1 MIYLFLKQPNIMSY
15 CLSVQKLP
23 ENHVSRYYHDH
34 VYGVPMEDDRLL
46 FERLV
51 MEINQAGLS
60 WVTILKKQENFK
72 KAFDDY
78 DLEKMAHY
86 GEDKIDELL
95 QNEGIIRNQLK
106 IRAVI
111 HNAKVVLQLIEKHG
125 SFKAW
130 LDIHHPAEW
139 SDWVKLFKKT
149 FKFTGP
155 EIVREFL
162 VSLAYL
168 PGAHDEFCHLKK

>member
-1 MIYLFLKQPNIMSY
+1 MSY

-34 VYGVPMEDDRLL
+34 VYGVRVEDDRLL

-72 KAFDDY
+72 KAFDEY
-78 DLEKMAHY
+78 DLGKIAYY
-86 GEDKIDELL
+86 GEDKIEKLL

-106 IRAVI
+106 IRSVI
-111 HNAKVVLQLIEKHG
+111 HNANVVLQLIENHG

-130 LDIHHPAEW
+130 LDVHHPAELQ
-139 SDWVKLFKKT
+139 DWVKLFKET

-168 PGAHDEFCHLKK
+168 PGSHDEFCHLNN

>member
-1 MIYLFLKQPNIMSY
+1 
-15 CLSVQKLP
+15 VQKLP
-23 ENHVSRYYHDH
+23 ENHVSRFYHDH
-34 VYGVPMEDDRLL
+34 VYGIPVEDDRLL

-60 WVTILKKQENFK
+60 WVTILRKQEHFK
-72 KAFDDY
+72 KAFDGY
-78 DLEKMAHY
+78 ELEKIAQY
-86 GEDKIDELL
+86 GEDKIEELL

-111 HNAKVVLQLIEKHG
+111 HNANVVLQLIENHG

-130 LDIHHPAEW
+130 LDAHHPSEW
-139 SDWVKLFKKT
+139 QDWVKLFKKT

-168 PGAHDEFCHLKK
+168 PGAHDEFCHLKN

>member
-1 MIYLFLKQPNIMSY
+1 MSY

-23 ENHVSRYYHDH
+23 ENHVSRFYHDH
-34 VYGVPMEDDRLL
+34 VYGIPVEDDRLL

-60 WVTILKKQENFK
+60 WVTILRKQEHFK
-72 KAFDDY
+72 KAFDGY
-78 DLEKMAHY
+78 ELEKIAQY
-86 GEDKIDELL
+86 GEDKIEELL

-111 HNAKVVLQLIEKHG
+111 HNANVVLQLIENHG

-130 LDIHHPAEW
+130 LDAHHPSEW
-139 SDWVKLFKKT
+139 QDWVKLFKKT

-168 PGAHDEFCHLKK
+168 PGAHDEFCHLKN

>member
-1 MIYLFLKQPNIMSY
+1 MSY

-34 VYGVPMEDDRLL
+34 VYGVPMEDDSLV

-72 KAFDDY
+72 RAFDDY

-111 HNAKVVLQLIEKHG
+111 HNANVVLQLIENHG

-130 LDIHHPAEW
+130 LDVHHPAELQ
-139 SDWVKLFKKT
+139 DWVKLIKKT

>member
-1 MIYLFLKQPNIMSY
+1 MSY

-34 VYGVPMEDDRLL
+34 VYGVPMEVDSLL

-111 HNAKVVLQLIEKHG
+111 HNANVVLQLIENHG

-130 LDIHHPAEW
+130 LDVHHPAELQ
-139 SDWVKLFKKT
+139 DWVKLFKKT

>member
-1 MIYLFLKQPNIMSY
+1 MSY

-34 VYGVPMEDDRLL
+34 VYGVPIEDDSLL

-78 DLEKMAHY
+78 DLEKIAHY
-86 GEDKIDELL
+86 GEDKMDELL

-111 HNAKVVLQLIEKHG
+111 HNAKVVLQLIEKYG
-125 SFKAW
+125 SFKSW
-130 LDIHHPAEW
+130 LDIHHPSEW
-139 SDWVKLFKKT
+139 QDWVKLFKKT

>member
-1 MIYLFLKQPNIMSY
+1 MSY

-34 VYGVPMEDDRLL
+34 VYGVPMEDDSLL

-72 KAFDDY
+72 KAFDEY
-78 DLEKMAHY
+78 DLGKIACY
-86 GEDKIDELL
+86 GEDKIEKLL

-111 HNAKVVLQLIEKHG
+111 HNANVVLQLIENHG

-130 LDIHHPAEW
+130 LDVHHSAELQ
-139 SDWVKLFKKT
+139 DWVKLFKKT

-168 PGAHDEFCHLKK
+168 PGAHDEFCYLKK

>member
-1 MIYLFLKQPNIMSY
+1 MSY

-23 ENHVSRYYHDH
+23 ENHVSRYYHDQ
-34 VYGVPMEDDRLL
+34 VYGVSIEDDSLL

-60 WVTILKKQENFK
+60 WVTILRKQENFK
-72 KAFDDY
+72 KAFDNY
-78 DLEKMAHY
+78 DLEKIAHY
-86 GEDKIDELL
+86 GEDKIEELL

-111 HNAKVVLQLIEKHG
+111 HNAKVVLQLMEKHG

-130 LDIHHPAEW
+130 LDAHHPSEW
-139 SDWVKLFKKT
+139 PDWVKLFKKT

-168 PGAHDEFCHLKK
+168 PGAHDEFCHLGK

>member
-1 MIYLFLKQPNIMSY
+1 MSY

-34 VYGVPMEDDRLL
+34 VYGVPMEDDSLL

-111 HNAKVVLQLIEKHG
+111 HNANVVLQLIENHG

-130 LDIHHPAEW
+130 LDVHHPAELQY
-139 SDWVKLFKKT
+139 WVKLFKKT

>member
-1 MIYLFLKQPNIMSY
+1 MSY
-15 CLSVQKLP
+15 CLSVRKLP

-34 VYGVPMEDDRLL
+34 IYGVRVEDDRLL

-78 DLEKMAHY
+78 DLEKIAHY
-86 GEDKIDELL
+86 GEDKVEELL
-95 QNEGIIRNQLK
+95 QNKGIIRNQLK

-111 HNAKVVLQLIEKHG
+111 HNANVVLQLMEQQG

-130 LDIHHPAEW
+130 LDMHHPAEW
-139 SDWVKLFKKT
+139 QDWVTLFKKT

-168 PGAHDEFCHLKK
+168 PGAHDEFCHLT

>member
-1 MIYLFLKQPNIMSY
+1 
-15 CLSVQKLP
+15 
-23 ENHVSRYYHDH
+23 
-34 VYGVPMEDDRLL
+34 
-46 FERLV
+46 
-51 MEINQAGLS
+51 
-60 WVTILKKQENFK
+60 
-72 KAFDDY
+72 
-78 DLEKMAHY
+78 
-86 GEDKIDELL
+86 L

-111 HNAKVVLQLIEKHG
+111 HNANVVLQLIEKHG
-125 SFKAW
+125 SFKLW
-130 LDIHHPAEW
+130 LDMHHPAELQ
-139 SDWVKLFKKT
+139 DWVKLFKKT

>member
-1 MIYLFLKQPNIMSY
+1 MSY
-15 CLSVQKLP
+15 CLSVQALP
-23 ENHVSRYYHDH
+23 ENHVSRFYHDH
-34 VYGVPMEDDRLL
+34 VYGIPVEDDRLL

-60 WVTILKKQENFK
+60 WETILKKQENFK
-72 KAFDDY
+72 KAFDFY
-78 DLEKMAHY
+78 DIKKIADY
-86 GEDKIDELL
+86 GENEVERLL
-95 QNEGIIRNQLK
+95 QDSGIIRNRLK
-106 IRAVI
+106 IVAVI
-111 HNAKVVLQLIEKHG
+111 YNANAVLALIEKQG

-130 LDIHHPAEW
+130 LDLNHPMTLQE
-139 SDWVKLFKKT
+139 WVKLFRKT

-168 PGAHDEFCHLKK
+168 PGAHDEFCQLGK

>member
-1 MIYLFLKQPNIMSY
+1 MSY
-15 CLSVQKLP
+15 CLSIQKLP
-23 ENHVSRYYHDH
+23 ENNVSRYYHDH
-34 VYGVPMEDDRLL
+34 VYGIRVEDNCLL

-72 KAFDDY
+72 KAFDYY
-78 DLEKMAHY
+78 DLEKIAHY
-86 GEDKIDELL
+86 GEDKVEELL
-95 QNEGIIRNQLK
+95 QNERIIRNQLK

-111 HNAKVVLQLIEKHG
+111 HNANVVLQLSEQHG

-130 LDIHHPAEW
+130 LDMHYPSEW
-139 SDWVKLFKKT
+139 QDWVTLFKKT

-168 PGAHDEFCHLKK
+168 PGAHDEFCHLK

>member
-1 MIYLFLKQPNIMSY
+1 MSY

-34 VYGVPMEDDRLL
+34 VYGVPIEDDSLL

-111 HNAKVVLQLIEKHG
+111 HNANVVLQLIENHG

-130 LDIHHPAEW
+130 LDDHHSADLQ
-139 SDWVKLFKKT
+139 DWVKLFKKT

>member
-1 MIYLFLKQPNIMSY
+1 MSY
-15 CLSVQKLP
+15 CLSVQKLS
-23 ENHVSRYYHDH
+23 ENHVSRFYHDH
-34 VYGVPMEDDRLL
+34 VYGIPVEDDRLL

-60 WVTILKKQENFK
+60 WVTILRKQEHFK
-72 KAFDDY
+72 KAFDGY
-78 DLEKMAHY
+78 ELEKIAQY
-86 GEDKIDELL
+86 GEDKIEELL

-111 HNAKVVLQLIEKHG
+111 HNANVVLQLIEKHG

-130 LDIHHPAEW
+130 LDANHPSEW
-139 SDWVKLFKKT
+139 QDWVKLFKKT

-168 PGAHDEFCHLKK
+168 PGAHDEFCQLGK

>member
-1 MIYLFLKQPNIMSY
+1 MSY

-34 VYGVPMEDDRLL
+34 VYGISILNDSLL

-72 KAFDDY
+72 KAFDEY
-78 DLEKMAHY
+78 DLGQIACY
-86 GEDKIDELL
+86 GEDKIEKLL

-111 HNAKVVLQLIEKHG
+111 HNANVVLQLIENHG

-130 LDIHHPAEW
+130 LDVHHPAELQ
-139 SDWVKLFKKT
+139 DWVKLFKKT

>member
-1 MIYLFLKQPNIMSY
+1 MSY
-15 CLSVQKLP
+15 CLSVQALP
-23 ENHVSRYYHDH
+23 ENHVSRIYHDH
-34 VYGVPMEDDRLL
+34 VYGIPVEDDRLI

-72 KAFDDY
+72 RAFDDY
-78 DLEKMAHY
+78 DIEKIARY
-86 GEDKIDELL
+86 GEDKLEILL
-95 QNEGIIRNQLK
+95 RDEGIIRNQLK

-111 HNAKVVLQLIEKHG
+111 YNAKVVLELIEKHG

-130 LDIHHPAEW
+130 LDLHHPAEW
-139 SDWVKLFKKT
+139 QDWIKLFKKT

-168 PGAHDEFCHLKK
+168 PGAHDAWCHLKR

>member
-1 MIYLFLKQPNIMSY
+1 MSY

-34 VYGVPMEDDRLL
+34 VYGVPMEDDSLL

-78 DLEKMAHY
+78 DLEKMAQY
-86 GEDKIDELL
+86 GEDKIYELL

-111 HNAKVVLQLIEKHG
+111 HNAKVVLQLIEKYG

-130 LDIHHPAEW
+130 LDVHHPTELQ
-139 SDWVKLFKKT
+139 DWIKLFKKT